1 MSGSSNKLNQAMRS
15 CSKSIGAIVFFSM
28 FINLLMFVA
37 PIHMLQIYDRVL
49 MSRSSVTLVVLT
61 GLALG
66 LLLVY
71 GVLEGIRSRLL
82 VRMGLKLDELMS
94 DYLFR
99 ATFRTKLKSPNISI
113 QVLNDLDQVRNFI
126 AGGAV
131 IALCDA
137 PWVPIFVGVGFILH
151 PILGFVSLAGAILIF
166 LVAIANEFMTR
177 SKLDTATA
185 AALNANQDA
194 TQGLTNCEV
203 VHAHGMV
210 SALQGKWS
218 EQHNKVLTYQTDA
231 SDRAGELVAVS
242 RCLRMSLQVIILGAG
257 AYLAILDEITPGV
270 MIAAS
275 IIMGRALAPVELA
288 VGQWRPFVSARG
300 AYGRLNKLVDAQ
312 PESIEHMDLP
322 PPIGNMNVENV
333 VIVPPG
339 APDAVIRGVS
349 LVMKPGTIT
358 GIVGP
363 SGSGKSTLVR
373 AMVGVWLPV
382 RGVIRI
388 DGASIDQW
396 DPEKLGPYIGY
407 MPQDVELFS
416 GTIAENISRFQGVDS
431 DAIVRAAKRA
441 GVHELILE
449 LPNGYD
455 TSIGPGGQALS
466 GGQRQRIALARA
478 LYKEPKI
485 VVLDEPNASL
495 DSEGERALIEAI
507 VEAKNGGSTVILISH
522 RPNLL
527 NCADG
532 IAVLKDGSLV
542 KVGPRNQILQD
553 LSAPGSSNPSKS
565 SSIN

>member
-1 MSGSSNKLNQAMRS
+1 MSESSNKLNQAMRS
-15 CSKSIGAIVFFSM
+15 CSKSIGVIVFFSM

-49 MSRSSVTLVVLT
+49 MSRSSVTLLVLT

-131 IALCDA
+131 VALCDA

-300 AYGRLNKLVDAQ
+300 AYGRLSKLVDAQ
-312 PESIEHMDLP
+312 PESVTHMDLP
-322 PPIGNMNVENV
+322 TPTGNVNVENV

-339 APDAVIRGVS
+339 AQDAVIKGVS
-349 LVMKPGTIT
+349 LVMKPGTVT

-373 AMVGVWLPV
+373 ALVGVWLPV

-407 MPQDVELFS
+407 MPQDVELLS
-416 GTIAENISRFQGVDS
+416 GTIADNISRFQGVDS
-431 DAIVRAAKRA
+431 DAIVRASKRA

-449 LPNGYD
+449 LSNGYD
-455 TSIGPGGQALS
+455 TSVGPGGQALS

-485 VVLDEPNASL
+485 IVLDEPNASL
-495 DSEGERALIEAI
+495 DSAGERALTEAI
-507 VEAKNGGSTVILISH
+507 VEAKNGGATVVLISH

-527 NCADG
+527 NFTDE
-532 IAVLKDGSLV
+532 IAVLRDGSLV
-542 KVGPRNQILQD
+542 KVGPRDQILQD
-553 LSAPGSSNPSKS
+553 LSAPGSSNTSKS
-565 SSIN
+565 SSNN

>member
-1 MSGSSNKLNQAMRS
+1 MSETSNKLNQAMRS
-15 CSKSIGAIVFFSM
+15 CSKTIGVIVFFSM

-49 MSRSSVTLVVLT
+49 MSRSSVTLLVLT

-82 VRMGLKLDELMS
+82 VRMGLRLDELMS

-99 ATFRTKLKSPNISI
+99 ATFRTKLNSPSLSP
-113 QVLNDLDQVRNFI
+113 QVLTDLDLVRNFI

-131 IALCDA
+131 VALCDA
-137 PWVPIFVGVGFILH
+137 PWVPIFVAVGFILH

-177 SKLDTATA
+177 SKLDTATT
-185 AALNANQDA
+185 AALNANQA
-194 TQGLTNCEV
+194 AAQGLANCEV

-218 EQHNKVLTYQTDA
+218 EQHNKVLSYQTDA
-231 SDRAGELVAVS
+231 SDRSGEMVAVS
-242 RCLRMSLQVIILGAG
+242 RCLRMSLQVIILGTG

-288 VGQWRPFVSARG
+288 VGQWRPFVAVRG
-300 AYGRLNKLVDAQ
+300 AYARLSKLVDVQ
-312 PESIEHMDLP
+312 PEYVDHMDLP
-322 PPIGNMNVENV
+322 PPTGNVNVENV

-339 APDAVIRGVS
+339 APDAVIKGVS
-349 LVMKPGTIT
+349 LVMKPGIVM

-363 SGSGKSTLVR
+363 SGSGKTTLVR
-373 AMVGVWLPV
+373 ALVGVWSPV

-431 DAIVRAAKRA
+431 DAIVSASKRA

-449 LPNGYD
+449 LPDGYD

-485 VVLDEPNASL
+485 IVLDEPNSSL
-495 DSEGERALIEAI
+495 DAAGEKALIQA
-507 VEAKNGGSTVILISH
+507 VFEAKNGGATVILISH

-527 NCADG
+527 NCSDE
-532 IAVLKDGSLV
+532 IAVLRDGSLV
-542 KVGPRNQILQD
+542 KVGPRNQMLQE
-553 LSAPGSSNPSKS
+553 LSAPGSSNPSTS
-565 SSIN
+565 SSE